1 MRSVSE
7 RCVFVF
13 PVLRTYCDQ
22 LKELS
27 VNVIDI
33 LVGRVSPTALVEPG
47 PTQEQLQ
54 EILVA
59 GASAPDH
66 GRMKPWRF
74 VLIQGN
80 ARSRFGDLMAQS
92 LARREPG
99 ITEVRLE
106 AERKKALRAPTI
118 IGIAAALRDN
128 PTVPEVEQILAVGAA
143 AQNILIASHG
153 LGFGGFWRTGSLAY
167 DPDVKRAFGL
177 SEADSIVGFIYIGSV
192 GQPGRP
198 HQVQIDEFVRYF

>member
-1 MRSVSE
+1 MEEFLVTILD
-7 RCVFVF
+7 
-13 PVLRTYCDQ
+13 VL
-22 LKELS
+22 LE
-27 VNVIDI
+27 
-33 LVGRVSPTALVEPG
+33 RVSPMSLVEPG

-54 EILVA
+54 KILLA

-74 VLIQGN
+74 VLIQGK
-80 ARSRFGDLMAQS
+80 ARLRFGDLMAES

-99 ITEVRLE
+99 TTEVRLE

-118 IGIAAALRDN
+118 IGVAAAPRDN
-128 PTVPEVEQILAVGAA
+128 PKVPEVEQILAVGAA
-143 AQNILIASHG
+143 AQNVLLASHA

-177 SEADSIVGFIYIGSV
+177 AETDSIVGFIYIGSV
-192 GQPGRP
+192 GQAGRP
-198 HQVQIDEFVRYF
+198 HEVQIDEFIRYF